1 MSCFCDKMKLIQEN
15 IFLGMVDSSFTIG
28 AVLEKRLLPM
38 PFTLSLSGSMN
49 HRNGQFRLG
58 CGFVLG

>member
-1 MSCFCDKMKLIQEN
+1 
-15 IFLGMVDSSFTIG
+15 MVDSSFTIG